1 MRITARSAVLALLL
15 AACGGDEFDPGEYD
29 VTGRW
34 TGTALQGDS
43 LLQFDLRLSQ
53 EAEDISGDGEVRAG
67 GQTVDVT
74 VRGDFGFPQ
83 VDLTL
88 SAPGFVPLTFDAQF
102 RRDTVA
108 PAKDNKPAVLTEN
121 RNFIVGTFTT
131 SALETVAL
139 EIVRDT
145 TRD

>member
-1 MRITARSAVLALLL
+1 MRFPAISAALVLLL
-15 AACGGDEFDPGEYD
+15 AACGGDEFVAGEYD

-34 TGTALQGDS
+34 TGSALQGDS
-43 LLQFDLRLSQ
+43 LYQFDLQLSQ
-53 EAEDISGDGEVRAG
+53 NEEDIDGEGEVRVR

-88 SAPGFVPLTFDAQF
+88 SAPGFVPLTFDASF
-102 RRDTVA
+102 RQDTVA
-108 PAKDNKPAVLTEN
+108 PAEGMRPAVVTPN
-121 RNFIVGTFTT
+121 RNFIVGKFTT
-131 SALETVAL
+131 SALENVTL

-145 TRD
+145 I